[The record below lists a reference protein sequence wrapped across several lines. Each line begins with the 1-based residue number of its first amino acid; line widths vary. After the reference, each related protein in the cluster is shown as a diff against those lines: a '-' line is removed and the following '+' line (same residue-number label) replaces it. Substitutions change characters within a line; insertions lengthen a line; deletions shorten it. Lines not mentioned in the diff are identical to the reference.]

1 VTTPEDETNP
11 MFPLTL
17 DLRRQ
22 SPQRG
27 TQIETPELV
36 P

>member
-1 VTTPEDETNP
+1 MAVPEDETNP

-17 DLRRQ
+17 DLRRL
-22 SPQRG
+22 PPRG
-27 TQIETPELV
+27 EPRIETPELI